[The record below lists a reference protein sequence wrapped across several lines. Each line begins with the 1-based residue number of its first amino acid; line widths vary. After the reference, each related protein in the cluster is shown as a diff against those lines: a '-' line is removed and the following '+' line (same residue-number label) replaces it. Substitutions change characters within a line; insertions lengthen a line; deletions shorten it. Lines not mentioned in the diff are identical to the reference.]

1 MCTFALVE
9 WTEGS
14 DKGLR
19 SILPIDCVRDFHE
32 ENYLNGDEKTPE
44 EFLVEWRHGRKGAN
58 KQWPVYQA
66 RIIKVA
72 KWEKSL
78 KRVLCEMETNDEA
91 DTTKRVTKPNWQ
103 YVDSDEEEEEKGPA
117 KKRAHL
123 DEEERPISKKK
134 AQARCHR
141 FGQSKAVKSMSGNN
155 NG

>member
-58 KQWPVYQA
+58 RQWPVYQA

-72 KWEKSL
+72 
-78 KRVLCEMETNDEA
+78 
-91 DTTKRVTKPNWQ
+91 
-103 YVDSDEEEEEKGPA
+103 
-117 KKRAHL
+117 
-123 DEEERPISKKK
+123 
-134 AQARCHR
+134 
-141 FGQSKAVKSMSGNN
+141 SMYTLSIFI
-155 NG
+155 

>member
-58 KQWPVYQA
+58 RQWPVYQA

-72 KWEKSL
+72 SMYTLSIFILSRQRFQTKDPLAEREKKQGHPL
-78 KRVLCEMETNDEA
+78 HV
-91 DTTKRVTKPNWQ
+91 
-103 YVDSDEEEEEKGPA
+103 
-117 KKRAHL
+117 
-123 DEEERPISKKK
+123 
-134 AQARCHR
+134 
-141 FGQSKAVKSMSGNN
+141 
-155 NG
+155 